1 MIETIYSSKNLLFE
15 ISSSPYEKYV
25 GEFVQSSLESG
36 YRPYA
41 IRVKLGF
48 ILKFLRWAAYNS
60 IAPTKLKKKNIN
72 QFYASLPKYKKCP
85 IVNGANRGL
94 LEFLRLVERDYKKSL
109 FDRPLQ
115 RFYKTPKILA
125 AIDSFQRY
133 MEEEKGLTPTSV
145 ERFKTLVG
153 QFLTYVFPKDNYDPK
168 KIKSSDFLE
177 FIRQRGKKYC
187 DRTLRS
193 DGSALKCFTR
203 YLYGKK
209 LTQSDL
215 SFAIPVISIWKNQ
228 NVIHTLTEEQMKNL
242 LASCNR
248 DEPTGVRDYA
258 ILLLLIR
265 YGLRP
270 LEIIDL
276 RFEDLLWKEKK
287 MIVRGKGRKTA
298 HLPLE
303 PDVEIALKRYIE
315 HARPNSNAK
324 TIFIRAKAPFVSF
337 SKSGAISSVVRH
349 ALGRCGFSPEVS
361 GARLLRYSVAS
372 AILNKGGSLQEVSEL
387 LRHTSIDTSVRYTRL
402 DMTRL
407 KLVPLAWP
415 SEWSNK

>member
-1 MIETIYSSKNLLFE
+1 MIESIYLSKSLLFE
-15 ISSSPYEKYV
+15 ISSSPYQKYV
-25 GEFVQSSLESG
+25 DEFVRFSFDSG
-36 YRPYA
+36 YRPDA

-48 ILKFLRWAAYNS
+48 ILKFLRWSAYNS
-60 IAPTKLKKKNIN
+60 IGPSKLKKKNIN
-72 QFYASLPKYKKCP
+72 KFYASLPKYKKCP
-85 IVNGANRGL
+85 IVNGAARGF
-94 LEFLRLVERDYKKSL
+94 LEFLRFVERDHNKSL

-125 AIDSFQRY
+125 TVSSFQRY
-133 MEEEKGLTPTSV
+133 MEDEKGLTPSSV
-145 ERFKTLVG
+145 VRFKTLVG

-177 FIRQRGKKYC
+177 FIRLRGKKYC
-187 DRTLRS
+187 DRTLRA

-215 SFAIPVISIWKNQ
+215 SYAIPAISIWKNQ
-228 NVIHTLTEEQMKNL
+228 NVIHTLTEDQMKSL

-276 RFEDLLWKEKK
+276 RFEDLLWNEKK
-287 MIVRGKGRKTA
+287 MIVRGKGRKSA
-298 HLPLE
+298 NLPLE
-303 PDVEIALKRYIE
+303 SDVEIALKRYIE
-315 HARPNSNAK
+315 HARPNSSAK

-415 SEWSNK
+415 SEGSNK